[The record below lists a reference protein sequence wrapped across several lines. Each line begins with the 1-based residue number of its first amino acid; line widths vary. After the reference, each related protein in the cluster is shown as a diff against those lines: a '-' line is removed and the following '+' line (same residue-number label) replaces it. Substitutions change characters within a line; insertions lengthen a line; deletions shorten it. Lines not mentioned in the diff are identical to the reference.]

1 MLFKKIKDFFFK
13 KQEKNNTDNKL
24 KKENDQKLPM
34 LKKENDQKIPMI
46 KRLKK

>member
-13 KQEKNNTDNKL
+13 KEEKNNIDNKL
-24 KKENDQKLPM
+24 NIDNNV
-34 LKKENDQKIPMI
+34 LKDTKTLPMI